1 MDKDF
6 TFFDSKGKFKIL
18 RILLKENEI
27 NISALLK
34 RTKISYKFVERY
46 LAELESEGLIR
57 QKRFGKI
64 RIISLEDNR
73 VTRILKD
80 FFTELEDIEEENY
93 IKGYA

>member
-1 MDKDF
+1 MDRDF

-34 RTKISYKFVERY
+34 RTNISYKFVERY
-46 LAELESEGLIR
+46 LAELENEGLIR

-80 FFTELEDIEEENY
+80 FFTELEGIEEENY
-93 IKGYA
+93 IKGYV